1 MLEKIKTL
9 INQEAYQEAFELVE
23 LHLEAHAED
32 LEYMYLKADLY
43 KKLQKTSAAVNLY
56 NHILEIDPEQKR
68 AEVERDLVHMIMLQ
82 ENKDFFECTN
92 LFDDPWL

>member
-9 INQEAYQEAFELVE
+9 IDKEGYQEAFDLVE
-23 LHLEAHAED
+23 AHLESHADD

-43 KKLQKTSAAVNLY
+43 KKLQKTSNAVNYY
-56 NHILEIDPEQKR
+56 NHILEIYPEQKR